1 MSAST
6 MAASADVVALLETG
20 ALVALGADG
29 EPTARHALE
38 GKGEAVARFGE
49 EWLVL
54 TASASHLT
62 KVDDGGAPSVFAAGK
77 GAIRVFSTSRDDR
90 VAVARG
96 ASLEL
101 WSRDGELA
109 WKTKLGTVTG
119 VALSRDHVL
128 AVTDDGALHFCA
140 REGGEL
146 LGALRLASTE
156 PATEW
161 RLTHLDANVS
171 VLALGDWLVWI
182 DASTRKTLRRVRAKG
197 HVRAV
202 SADAAHLVAL
212 IEGGTLQVF
221 SATTGEPTGSLAA
234 EDASS
239 VALTDSAIVAGIP
252 RGGTRRFRR
261 EELSGGAPVRHAVR
275 LLASRGA
282 LTASLDRAGSLRV
295 VSGEPSGLRELSTLA
310 GAEGAVGL
318 SVGAE
323 LTVTAA
329 TPRAIVRASA
339 PYTETRTLPLKT
351 PPTAFAAD
359 DVYAFVGSQTG
370 TVDVLELAS
379 GRTITTYAL
388 SSDDRI
394 TSIVRLPGAFLVV
407 GTGALDGRILIVDV
421 AESKVLH
428 RVSPH
433 EEAFGVTCLVADGRG
448 RILASGSDDGTVVLI
463 EPKSG
468 RVLARI
474 RMPETPVSMAF
485 EPSGRRLACVFG
497 DGTASIV
504 VFSKTGAAVT
514 DLGVRGA
521 TSVAWGTTLVLG
533 FKDGHLEGGDRHTQ
547 ASDAP
552 ASSVS

>member
-1 MSAST
+1 MTASR
-6 MAASADVVALLETG
+6 MAASADGVALLEMG

-29 EPTARHALE
+29 EPTARHPFE
-38 GKGEAVARFGE
+38 GQGEAVARFGE

-54 TASASHLT
+54 TSSASHLT
-62 KVDDGGAPSVFAAGK
+62 KLADGGSPSVFAAGK
-77 GAIRVFSTSRDDR
+77 GAIRAFSTSRDDR
-90 VAVARG
+90 VVVARG
-96 ASLEL
+96 AYLEL
-101 WSRDGELA
+101 WSRDGQLA
-109 WKTKLGTVTG
+109 WKAKLGTVTG
-119 VALSRDHVL
+119 LVMSRDHVL

-140 REGGEL
+140 REDGEVF
-146 LGALRLASTE
+146 GALRLASTE
-156 PATEW
+156 PPTEW

-171 VLALGDWLVWI
+171 VLALGDWLVWL

-197 HVRAV
+197 HVHAV
-202 SADAAHLVAL
+202 SADAAHLAAL
-212 IEGGTLQVF
+212 VEGGILQVF
-221 SATTGEPTGSLAA
+221 ASATGEPTASLAA
-234 EDASS
+234 EEASS
-239 VALTDSAIVAGIP
+239 LALTASTIVAGVHGRP
-252 RGGTRRFRR
+252 SLRFRR
-261 EELSGGAPVRHAVR
+261 DEFSGGAPVRQAVR

-282 LTASLDRAGSLRV
+282 LTASVDRAGSLRV
-295 VSGEPSGLRELSTLA
+295 VSGDPNGLRELSTLA

-318 SVGAE
+318 SVGTE
-323 LTVTAA
+323 LIVTAA
-329 TPRAIVRASA
+329 TPRALLRASA
-339 PYTETRTLPLKT
+339 PYTETRTLALKT
-351 PPTAFAAD
+351 PPTSFATD

-379 GRTITTYAL
+379 GKTVTTYSL

-394 TSIVRLPGAFLVV
+394 TSLVRLPGALLVV

-448 RILASGSDDGTVVLI
+448 RIVASGSDDGTVVLL

-468 RVLARI
+468 RVLARL
-474 RMPETPVSMAF
+474 RMPETPVSLAF

-533 FKDGHLEGGDRHTQ
+533 FKDGHLEGGERHTR

-552 ASSVS
+552 ASSVG